1 MSSVENQQSNL
12 RLEYELIHK
21 IRMNWSDAMMRWRQ
35 ISIPLCATIV
45 SFFVLLN
52 VKLWLLGWFVGLCIL
67 LYWRFIEKHID
78 TQIVGFYPRILELEK
93 ELGMNFYSHYIF
105 NNLNRRFPKAKSILE
120 YLPDGTFNHSGLL
133 ELAREHGSEFVG
145 RRGHS
150 VHFWLVVGYSITGVL
165 AAIVY
170 YPLLLN

>member
-1 MSSVENQQSNL
+1 
-12 RLEYELIHK
+12 
-21 IRMNWSDAMMRWRQ
+21 
-35 ISIPLCATIV
+35 
-45 SFFVLLN
+45 
-52 VKLWLLGWFVGLCIL
+52 
-67 LYWRFIEKHID
+67 
-78 TQIVGFYPRILELEK
+78 
-93 ELGMNFYSHYIF
+93 MNFYSHYIF
-105 NNLNRRFPKAKSILE
+105 NNRNRRLPKAKSMLE

-133 ELAREHGSEFVG
+133 QLAREHGSEFVG